1 MSLRA
6 QQSNLV
12 ELAYSAG
19 NCFVAA
25 LLAMTVLA
33 GHRSAVAAETQH
45 CVRAEIILWGDGK
58 HDDTH
63 AMNAWLEGRDAI
75 WADSGDP
82 VGTAIFGRSFRLSA
96 AIYVRAGTGRV
107 LENFRMLWPERGET
121 VSGGTIRAGGDPDL
135 APVSAGVEIVG
146 GDPGEGKPFDVPD
159 PVPARRDDRE
169 SCATS

>member
-6 QQSNLV
+6 QRSNL
-12 ELAYSAG
+12 EQLAYSARD
-19 NCFVAA
+19 CFVAA
-25 LLAMTVLA
+25 LLAMTAFA
-33 GHRSAVAAETQH
+33 GFIPAFAAEPQH

-63 AMNAWLEGRDAI
+63 ALNGWLGGGDAI
-75 WADSGDP
+75 WADRGAP
-82 VGTAIFGRSFRLSA
+82 VGTAISGRSFRLSA

-107 LENFRMLWPERGET
+107 LDGFRLLWPERGES
-121 VSGGTIRAGGDPDL
+121 VSGGTIRAGGDPDR
-135 APVSAGVEIVG
+135 APVMSGIEIVG
-146 GDPGEGKPFDVPD
+146 GDPGEGKPIDLPD